1 MAAAEEH
8 TPVLV
13 VGGSLVGLSSALFLA
28 WHGVRCLVVERH
40 AGPLLHPRLRVIY
53 PRAMEAYRQVGLD
66 EAISAAASGI
76 GAEGW
81 RAVRAETLAGEH
93 DPVGDDEAAGAAD
106 ASPCAMPNID
116 QDKVEALLRARAE
129 ALGARV
135 RFATELTAFRQDAHG
150 VSATLTDRRTGA
162 AHAVTADY
170 LIAADGGD
178 SPIRHRLGIATD
190 GPGPLSHQATAL
202 VAADLAP
209 ALRGRRVDIAYLR
222 RPNPRTVLLAQDAAG
237 RRWAIG
243 TGYSPADGQS
253 LADFTAQR
261 WAEVVRAAAGLPD
274 VDVELRPQIPG
285 TDLTVLAFT
294 IGAHVA
300 RQYRLGRVFLA
311 GDAAH
316 VVPPTGGLGGGTGI
330 LDAHNLAW
338 KVALVVR
345 GGAGPGLLH
354 TYHAERHPVGV
365 LTMRQ
370 ALARGRARMG
380 LGDGTPAEPVLPQ
393 DTVTLGY
400 RYRSSAVLGAAPD
413 TAPLPPTDLGGQPG
427 TRAPHLALPGR
438 RSTLDWY
445 GRRFVL
451 LAAAEGAAWA
461 DAAPHVARRLGVPL
475 DTHRFGADRA
485 GPPRRTGSRPTGP
498 CSSARTASSPG
509 AARRGRSSRWRS
521 WSRSCGRCSAADAAT
536 APSRPSPSGQRLLIR
551 GPTAT
556 PTALS
561 GAAPASVP
569 LDTAA

>member
-1 MAAAEEH
+1 MAASEQH

-40 AGPLLHPRLRVIY
+40 ADLLVHPRLRVIY

-66 EAISAAASGI
+66 EAIYAAARGT
-76 GAEGW
+76 GAGGW
-81 RAVRAETLAGEH
+81 QAVRAETLAGEH
-93 DPVGDDEAAGAAD
+93 DPVSDDEAGGSAD

-116 QDKVEALLRARAE
+116 QHKVETLLRARAE
-129 ALGARV
+129 ELGARV
-135 RFATELTAFRQDAHG
+135 RFATELTSFQQEDNG
-150 VSATLTDRRTGA
+150 VTATLTDRRTGA
-162 AHAVTADY
+162 AHVVTADY
-170 LIAADGGD
+170 LIAAEGGE
-178 SPIRHRLGIATD
+178 SPIRHQLGIATD

-202 VAADLAP
+202 ISADLAP

-222 RPNPRTVLLAQDAAG
+222 RPNPRTVLLAQDDAG

-261 WAEVVRAAAGLPD
+261 WAEVVRAAAGLPH

-338 KVALVVR
+338 KVAMVVR
-345 GGAGPGLLH
+345 GIAGPGLLH
-354 TYHAERHPVGV
+354 TYHAERYPVGV

-380 LGDGTPAEPVLPQ
+380 LGDGTPAEPILSQ

-400 RYRSSAVLGAAPD
+400 QYRSSAVLGAAPD
-413 TAPLPPTDLGGQPG
+413 TAPLPPTELGGQPG
-427 TRAPHLALPGR
+427 TRAPHLALPER
-438 RSTLDWY
+438 RSTIDWY

-451 LAAAEGAAWA
+451 LSASEGAAWTG
-461 DAAPHVARRLGVPL
+461 AAQHLARRLGVPL
-475 DTHRFGADRA
+475 DAHRLAA
-485 GPPRRTGSRPTGP
+485 
-498 CSSARTASSPG
+498 G
-509 AARRGRSSRWRS
+509 AAATHGLKTDGVLLVRPDGFVAWRS
-521 WSRSCGRCSAADAAT
+521 AEGPVEPVAELEQVLRTVLSR
-536 APSRPSPSGQRLLIR
+536 
-551 GPTAT
+551 
-556 PTALS
+556 
-561 GAAPASVP
+561 
-569 LDTAA
+569 